1 MAGTL
6 ITITDAGR
14 AALVAPG
21 NTGTNAHQVVK
32 IGLASAPFVAD
43 KGLLAMPNERKRIT
57 TFAGK
62 NIAADTIH
70 VTLKDDTDD
79 QFTLYG
85 FGLYLEN
92 DVLLGVY
99 SQATP
104 IMEKSPAAMLLLS
117 ADIQFTTIDA
127 AALTFGEATF
137 LNPPATT
144 EVQGVIEL
152 ATQAEVDAGLD
163 AVRAVTPATLKP
175 KLDAK
180 ASLAGADFTGR
191 VSTTDVFR
199 LAAAPGG
206 QGATLGPGNGDNASQ
221 TTNNV
226 ALRSWFGIGFGPNID
241 GMAVPKT
248 EFSHWFD
255 TRTGNT
261 GFRGTLDVGG
271 LITALTPPAGDV
283 SKKVPTTEWVIAAIA
298 SAAIGTIVFEPRTSV
313 RAGFLKLNGA
323 VVRRADYPAL
333 WAYAQASGCI
343 VPEASW
349 SANWWG
355 AFSTGDGATTFR
367 LPELR
372 GEFIR
377 CWDDARGA
385 DSGRNCGAYQG
396 SQNVWHAHGASA
408 AAVGDHVHSAWTD
421 GQGNHQHHGWTNGVG
436 DHQHILDQNVPQ
448 WANPDTDRGSVNSHF
463 SIDNERQ
470 PYTSWNGAHNHE
482 FWTEAAGNHGHNVG
496 IGGAGNHSHTITV
509 NGDGGNE
516 ARPRNVAM
524 LAMIRAY

>member
-6 ITITDAGR
+6 ITLTDAGR

-43 KGLLAMPNERKRIT
+43 KGMLVMPNERKRIT

-62 NIAADTIH
+62 NVAADTVH

-127 AALTFGEATF
+127 AALTFGDATF

-152 ATQAEVDAGLD
+152 ATQDEVDAGTD
-163 AVRAVTPATLKP
+163 NARALTPKTA
-175 KLDAK
+175 
-180 ASLAGADFTGR
+180 ASRYAALTGANFTGP
-191 VSTTDVFR
+191 VKATTLSTDG
-199 LAAAPGG
+199 A
-206 QGATLGPGNGDNASQ
+206 ATLGAVAIKSATRQAVLTTSNLFDGLTIEATDLGN
-221 TTNNV
+221 TTKKAIAIAPYGGKV
-226 ALRSWFGIGFGPNID
+226 LVGTTADDGIGLMQVAGI
-241 GMAVPKT
+241 
-248 EFSHWFD
+248 
-255 TRTGNT
+255 
-261 GFRGTLDVGG
+261 
-271 LITALTPPAGDV
+271 ITAQTPAAGDV
-283 SKKVPTTEWVIAAIA
+283 SKRVPTTEWVIAAIA
-298 SAAIGTIVFEPRTSV
+298 AASVGTVVFEPRTSV

-323 VVRRADYPAL
+323 VVRRVDYPAL
-333 WAYAQASGCI
+333 WAYAQASGAI
-343 VPEASW
+343 VAE
-349 SANWWG
+349 SAWTSNNWG
-355 AFSTGDGATTFR
+355 CFSTGDGATTFR
-367 LPELR
+367 LPEFR
-372 GEFIR
+372 GEFLR

-385 DSGRNCGAYQG
+385 DANRGIGTYQAYQNL
-396 SQNVWHAHGASA
+396 SHAHGASA

-421 GQGNHQHHGWTNGVG
+421 SQGWHGHHGNTAAIG
-436 DHQHILDQNVPQ
+436 DHQHALNQYVPQ
-448 WANPDTDRGSVNSHF
+448 WANPDTDRGVGNFSYF
-463 SIDNERQ
+463 SIDSYAL
-470 PYTSWNGAHNHE
+470 PYTTWNGAHGHS
-482 FWTEAAGNHGHNVG
+482 FDTDGAGTHGHNVG

-509 NGDGGNE
+509 NADGGNE
-516 ARPRNVAM
+516 ARPRNLSV

>member
-32 IGLASAPFVAD
+32 IGLASAPFDAD

-62 NIAADTIH
+62 NIAPDTIH

-117 ADIQFTTIDA
+117 ADVQFTTIDA

-137 LNPPATT
+137 MNPPATT

-152 ATQAEVDAGLD
+152 ATQAEVDTGLD
-163 AVRAVTPATLKP
+163 AARAVTPATLKRR
-175 KLDAK
+175 LDLK
-180 ASLAGADFTGR
+180 ANLAGADFTGP
-191 VSTTDVFR
+191 VSTTDVIR
-199 LAAAPGG
+199 LAAAPGN
-206 QGATLGPGNGDNASQ
+206 GATLGAGNGDNASS
-221 TTNNV
+221 TLNNV
-226 ALRSWFGIGFGPNID
+226 ALRSWFGIGFGPSID

-255 TRTGNT
+255 TRTGNA
-261 GFRGTLDVGG
+261 GMRGALDVAG
-271 LITALTPPAGDV
+271 LITALTPPAADASRRV
-283 SKKVPTTEWVIAAIA
+283 ATTEWVVAAIA
-298 SAAIGTIVFEPRTSV
+298 SDSIGRIVFEPRTSV
-313 RAGFLKLNGA
+313 RAGYLKLNGA
-323 VVRRADYPAL
+323 VLRRVDYPAL
-333 WAYAQASGCI
+333 WAYAQSVGAIVSEAAWTSNNWGC
-343 VPEASW
+343 
-349 SANWWG
+349 
-355 AFSTGDGATTFR
+355 FSSGDGATTFR

-385 DSGRNCGAYQG
+385 DTGRAIGTYQA
-396 SQNVWHAHGASA
+396 SQNITHTHVATA

-421 GQGNHQHHGWTNGVG
+421 SQGWHGHHGGTAGVG
-436 DHQHILDQNVPQ
+436 DHQHALDQLVPV
-448 WANPDTDRGSVNSHF
+448 WANPDTDRGIGNFSYF
-463 SIDNERQ
+463 SIDSYRQ
-470 PYTSWNGAHNHE
+470 PYTSWNGAHGHV
-482 FWTEAAGNHGHNVG
+482 FDTDGAGTHGHNVG
-496 IGGAGNHSHTITV
+496 IGGAGNHTHAITV
-509 NGDGGNE
+509 NGDGGGE
-516 ARPRNVAM
+516 ARPRNIAM